1 MQIPTDL
8 LFYAKWSGILTVVS
22 LVIAILGFIF
32 KWGIRFRFVGIT
44 AFLIVVTSSVLALK
58 LSLFTSVS
66 IPGARRYTLVY
77 DNASDQVVVNISPET
92 ITPEEA
98 AATLR
103 QAAYNLFSPGRSS
116 YGQTQLTVR
125 LRTILHPEPG
135 VSQPVYLGQVK
146 RSLLQRQDE
155 NMEVEVFTD
164 NLALISN

>member
-77 DNASDQVVVNISPET
+77 DNSSDQVVVNIPPET

-116 YGQTQLTVR
+116 YGENQLTVR

-155 NMEVEVFTD
+155 NMEVEVFED
-164 NLALISN
+164 NLALL

>member
-22 LVIAILGFIF
+22 LVVAILGFIF

-77 DNASDQVVVNISPET
+77 DNASDQVVVNIPPET

-103 QAAYNLFSPGRSS
+103 QAAYNLFSSGRSS
-116 YGQTQLTVR
+116 YGENQLTVR

-155 NMEVEVFTD
+155 NMEVEVFED
-164 NLALISN
+164 NLALL

>member
-77 DNASDQVVVNISPET
+77 DNSSDQVVVNIPPET

-116 YGQTQLTVR
+116 YGENQLTVR

-155 NMEVEVFTD
+155 KMEVEVFED
-164 NLALISN
+164 NLALL